1 MTKNYT
7 LEIIYDPTPDSLQE
21 TLRFYINGERVYN
34 EDPWIWFHIGNI
46 KNEFN
51 FSLINEYGSN
61 VFKATLYYETALC
74 DLNNQV
80 EIFTNSRSYDN
91 LHFICSSIVAK
102 YHNELTKKN
111 DNTN

>member
-1 MTKNYT
+1 MTKKYT
-7 LEIIYDPTPDSLQE
+7 LEVVYDPTPDFLQE

-74 DLNNQV
+74 DLNNQEEV
-80 EIFTNSRSYDN
+80 FTTSRSCN
-91 LHFICSSIVAK
+91 SLHFICSSIVAE
-102 YHNELTKKN
+102 YHNKLNLKN